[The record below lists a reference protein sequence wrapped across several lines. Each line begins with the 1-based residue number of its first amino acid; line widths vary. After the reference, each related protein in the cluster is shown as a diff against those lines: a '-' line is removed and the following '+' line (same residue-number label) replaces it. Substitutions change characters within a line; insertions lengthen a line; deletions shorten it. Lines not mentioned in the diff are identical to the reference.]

1 LSEKESNKDWTPQ
14 KSAELYG
21 LDFWGNDY
29 FNVNDSGNVTL
40 TPFGKSGPSVD
51 LKAVTDDLV
60 QRGIRLPILLR
71 FPDIVKSRIEL
82 IHSCFEQAI
91 KTNGYNGN
99 FNGVYPIKVNQQ
111 KHLVEEIV
119 KHGEKYDF
127 GLECGSK
134 PELLITLALMD
145 NSNGLI
151 ICNGFKDREYIEMAL
166 ASQAMGR
173 NTIIVVD
180 RWTELSMILE
190 ASKKLKIK
198 PKIGLRAKLNSQ
210 ASGKWAETSGSRSKF
225 GLTPSEIVYFIEVL
239 KKEDMLDCLEL
250 LHFHIGSQ
258 IPSILSIKSA
268 IKEGARFF
276 TELYQMGARLKYMDV
291 GGGLGVDYDGSG
303 KSDSS
308 RNYDEQEYANDVV
321 WSIQQICDEKNVPHP
336 DIITESGR
344 SLVAHSSL
352 LVFDVLGRNE
362 LRQPEINFPKINNE
376 SPLVR
381 ELYEIH
387 NSISKENINESYNDL
402 VEKKKDTKQLF
413 AYGVLSLEQR
423 AKAEDLYWAS
433 ATKIADLAK
442 DDDEYEDIYM
452 ELESELCDT
461 FFCNFSVFQSLPD
474 SWALNQVFPVMPIHK
489 LNERPTRRA
498 VIADLTCD
506 SDGNIDAFVDS
517 VEGGSHSFLPVHK
530 QEPLEPYYMAVFITG
545 AYQEILGDMHNL
557 FGDTDAVHLTVEGDS
572 YFVDHVI
579 EGDDIQDVL
588 AYVDFHRADL
598 LQKVRSVTERQI
610 QKGELSPKDAR
621 LLIGRY
627 EKGLN
632 RYTYLTEE

>member
-1 LSEKESNKDWTPQ
+1 
-14 KSAELYG
+14 
-21 LDFWGNDY
+21 
-29 FNVNDSGNVTL
+29 
-40 TPFGKSGPSVD
+40 
-51 LKAVTDDLV
+51 
-60 QRGIRLPILLR
+60 
-71 FPDIVKSRIEL
+71 
-82 IHSCFEQAI
+82 
-91 KTNGYNGN
+91 
-99 FNGVYPIKVNQQ
+99 VNQQ

-119 KHGEKYDF
+119 SHGSKYDF

-166 ASQAMGR
+166 TSQKMGR

-190 ASKKLKIK
+190 ASKKLGIK

-210 ASGKWAETSGSRSKF
+210 ACGKWAETSGARSKF

-239 KKEDMLDCLEL
+239 KEENKLDCLEL

-258 IPSILSIKSA
+258 IPSILAIKSA
-268 IKEGARFF
+268 IKEGARFY
-276 TELYQMGARLKYMDV
+276 TELHKMGARLKYMDV

-308 RNYDEQEYANDVV
+308 RNYNEQEYANDVV
-321 WSIQQICDEKNVPHP
+321 WSIQQICDEKDVPHP
-336 DIITESGR
+336 NIITESGR
-344 SLVAHSSL
+344 SLVAHSSML
-352 LVFDVLGRNE
+352 IFNVLGRNE
-362 LRQPEINFPKINNE
+362 LRQPEINLPNVAAE

-381 ELYEIH
+381 EMYEIFE
-387 NSISKENINESYNDL
+387 SISSENLNESYNDL
-402 VEKKKDTKQLF
+402 LEKKKDTKQLF

-433 ATKIADLAK
+433 ATKIADIAK
-442 DDDEYEDIYM
+442 ADPDYEDIYF

-474 SWALNQVFPVMPIHK
+474 SWALNQVFPVMPIHR
-489 LNERPTRRA
+489 LDEQPTRRA

-506 SDGNIDAFVDS
+506 SDGNISSFVDS
-517 VEGGSHSFLPVHK
+517 EEGGTHSFLPVHH
-530 QEPLEPYYMAVFITG
+530 QEPMEPYHMAVFLTG

-557 FGDTDAVHLTVEGDS
+557 FGDTDAVHLTLDGDK
-572 YFVDHVI
+572 FLVDHLI

-588 AYVDFHRADL
+588 AYVDFHRSDL
-598 LQKVRSVTERQI
+598 LKKVRKITEKLIR
-610 QKGELSPKDAR
+610 KGDLSPKDAK
-621 LLIGRY
+621 LIIGRY
-627 EKGLN
+627 EKGLSQ
-632 RYTYLTEE
+632 YTYLSED